1 MVWGSYPV
9 FISTRHLS
17 TPAQGANAYRLSWAN
32 AMDVSPQ
39 GSDPPVSSITCFY
52 PPSFETKRQEL
63 KNNIPGHRLGYSV
76 VKCRDVQ
83 SSALERQIATPPKK

>member
-9 FISTRHLS
+9 LIFTRHLS

-39 GSDPPVSSITCFY
+39 GSGPPVSSVTYF
-52 PPSFETKRQEL
+52 PPPVIQSFKTKRQEL
-63 KNNIPGHRLGYSV
+63 KNNIPGHRLG
-76 VKCRDVQ
+76 
-83 SSALERQIATPPKK
+83 